1 MIDYQTL
8 TLKDMTAAAVGGT
21 QASFLLPPPLWP
33 RGFLP
38 PDDFRIEEEEFERW
52 LAKDFRA
59 IVAAI

>member
-1 MIDYQTL
+1 
-8 TLKDMTAAAVGGT
+8 MTAAAVGGT